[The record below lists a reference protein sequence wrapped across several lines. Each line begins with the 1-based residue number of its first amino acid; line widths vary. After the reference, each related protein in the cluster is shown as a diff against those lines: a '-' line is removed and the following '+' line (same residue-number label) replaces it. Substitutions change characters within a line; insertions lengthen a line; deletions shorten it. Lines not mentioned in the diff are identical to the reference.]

1 MWFIAILKN
10 PGEKDISQSRLISL
24 LAFLVVSFVIIKQ
37 VWSSG
42 TAETELLLG
51 YMGIAMIGK
60 TTEMVSRHRM
70 RGRVDDPDRP

>member
-1 MWFIAILKN
+1 LTWLSSLLRN
-10 PGEKDISQSRLISL
+10 PGEKDVSQSRLISL

-51 YMGIAMIGK
+51 YMAIAMIGK
-60 TTEMVSRHRM
+60 TSETISRHRI
-70 RGRVDDPDRP
+70 RSRVDDPDA